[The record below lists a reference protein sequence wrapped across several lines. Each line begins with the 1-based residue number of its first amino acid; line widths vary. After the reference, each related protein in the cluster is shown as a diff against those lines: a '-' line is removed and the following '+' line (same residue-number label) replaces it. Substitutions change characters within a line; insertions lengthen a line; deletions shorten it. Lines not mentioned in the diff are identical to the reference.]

1 MCAEINTQVGGFGT
15 QGAGAGS
22 VNGTEGVQ
30 IPSGTT
36 QVAPTSQTTI
46 KKSELEAIEAA
57 IVAGVPAL
65 VPPQNYIA
73 LASKL
78 ASVENDI
85 INAICDNMIKAAKE
99 MERRNHED
107 YIKRQTVDSDKPGP
121 KSAAAY
127 QTYLM
132 SIPGAEKEKE
142 VQGTNTVSFVDN
154 VNNTLANW
162 LVNPMDPNNNVGSY
176 PSPSFIAG
184 ALVSS
189 LAAVRSSIGA
199 DSAITGVNLS
209 AGPVADA
216 LTAVGSSSGLPGDYQ
231 AAAAMV
237 AALLYQGAANKA
249 NLDTLQ
255 NAAGKPPQTLD
266 FAVNFAKQILAIV
279 TKNIE
284 GNGMAGT
291 QNDMIKT
298 MLSAIAINLVYR
310 AGYGGMTGIDMAALL
325 NDPKAVA
332 SLPDAIRDVVASL
345 VGVANLYL
353 PPAGSAKRD
362 DVIARLSKYVDSK
375 ASVDSMLETT
385 KLLAGLLENI
395 KPTDATTV

>member
-30 IPSGTT
+30 IPAGT
-36 QVAPTSQTTI
+36 QIAPTSQTTI

-57 IVAGVPAL
+57 IVAGIPAL
-65 VPPQNYIA
+65 IPPQNYLA

-85 INAICDNMIKAAKE
+85 INSICDNMIKAAKE
-99 MERRNHED
+99 MEKRNHDE
-107 YIKRQTVDSDKPGP
+107 YIKRQTVDANKSGP

-127 QTYLM
+127 QTYIM
-132 SIPGAEKEKE
+132 SLPGAEKEKE
-142 VQGTNTVSFVDN
+142 VQGNTVSFVDN
-154 VNNTLANW
+154 VNNTLTNW

-199 DSAITGVNLS
+199 DSASTGVNLS

-216 LTAVGSSSGLPGDYQ
+216 LTAVGPSSGLPGDYQ

-284 GNGMAGT
+284 GNGMAGA

-332 SLPDAIRDVVASL
+332 SLPDAIRNLVASL
-345 VGVANLYL
+345 VAVANRYL

-362 DVIARLSKYVDSK
+362 DVLAGLSKYVDSK